1 LLEWIGVVC
10 MIYTM
15 CKHIMMKLFA
25 STFALLFALLLR
37 NEYYLLATYSFVE

>member
-1 LLEWIGVVC
+1 

-15 CKHIMMKLFA
+15 CIHSKAKLFV

-37 NEYYLLATYSFVE
+37 NEYDLLTT